1 MLFRSRAGGSFAD
14 WKRAFRDRGVKTFA
28 ADRPQ
33 DGRLR
38 LPQLAHWPVAQA

>member
-1 MLFRSRAGGSFAD
+1 
-14 WKRAFRDRGVKTFA
+14 VKTFA
-28 ADRPQ
+28 AARPQ